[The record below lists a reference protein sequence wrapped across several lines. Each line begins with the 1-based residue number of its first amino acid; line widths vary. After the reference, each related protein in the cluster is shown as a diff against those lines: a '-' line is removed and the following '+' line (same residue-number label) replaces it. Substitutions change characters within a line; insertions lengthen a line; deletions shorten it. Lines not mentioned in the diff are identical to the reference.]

1 MSRILIV
8 DDEPAIGWTLR
19 EMLSDD
25 GHEVAIAADV
35 PAAVAAAGDAPDV
48 ILLDV
53 RLGSQDGLAA
63 LPEIRAAAGAVPVV
77 VMTAFGDLATAVRT
91 VQAGAFDY
99 LVKPFDLD
107 RVAQVVG
114 RALAERPAAAG
125 QPPPVTAEP
134 PPAAELVGSSPPMQ
148 EVFKQVALV
157 AASDL
162 PVLVTGPTGSGKELV
177 ARAIHAHSSRHDRP
191 LVTTNLAALAP
202 GVVESELFGHAA
214 GAFTGATT
222 ARAGLFELADSG
234 TIFLDEI
241 GEAPPEVQVKLLRV
255 LEAGEVTRV
264 GEGAARRVDVRVIA
278 ATNRDLAALLQA
290 GSFRADLY
298 HRLKVFPIT
307 LPALAER
314 LDDIE
319 PLARHFLARLT
330 RRRAGAGGPEPL
342 AAERLAPEFL
352 AALRTRAWPG
362 NVRELEHA
370 IEYAAVVARGGILRP
385 EHLPAAE
392 PTGATTRDMNSV
404 TAGAR
409 VQAAIKE
416 WSAAVRREAGS
427 QPVSDLHA
435 QALEIVE
442 AALLRE
448 ALAHTGGNRTAAAKL
463 LGLDRATLRTKLKA
477 LGLDDGTS

>member
-35 PAAVAAAGDAPDV
+35 PAAVAAAGHAPDV

-125 QPPPVTAEP
+125 QPAPFAPEP
-134 PPAAELVGSSPPMQ
+134 SPEAELVGSSPPMQ

-214 GAFTGATT
+214 GAFTGATA

-255 LEAGEVTRV
+255 LEAGELTRV
-264 GEGAARRVDVRVIA
+264 GEGVARRVDVRVIA

-307 LPALAER
+307 LPALADR
-314 LDDIE
+314 LDDID
-319 PLARHFLARLT
+319 PLARHILART
-330 RRRAGAGGPEPL
+330 QRRRVGAGGHEPS
-342 AAERLAPEFL
+342 AGDVLAPEFL
-352 AALRTRAWPG
+352 AALRARAWPG

-385 EHLPAAE
+385 EHLPAEELPDNAA
-392 PTGATTRDMNSV
+392 GGSYSL
-404 TAGAR
+404 TAAAR

-435 QALEIVE
+435 RALGIVE
-442 AALLRE
+442 AALMRE

-463 LGLDRATLRTKLKA
+463 LGLDRATLRTKLRA